1 LQAIP
6 LYADAKLQFYFSMVE
21 NQEKSVWLVLLLVII
36 GSVAG
41 MLMGSAIGVGI
52 ASLLYSGEGDI
63 LTSMMNPADEAMR
76 VPLLVIQGM
85 TSLGGF
91 LIAPYFIWNALR
103 KKDFFYFNN
112 SPLQVSSLLLAIVIV
127 ISFAITDSAIIE
139 WNQNIQFPD
148 FLKSFEEWARAKE
161 DQLAELTK
169 MLTNF
174 SSFGEF
180 ALAFVVV
187 AILAGICEEFLFRGI
202 IQTEFYKGTKNIHV
216 AIWVS
221 AILFS
226 AIHAQFFGFVPRVL
240 LGALFGYLYYWSG
253 NLMVPM
259 FAHFVNNG
267 FSIIMIYLYQ
277 LKIVETNLETPESAP
292 LPAIIVFA
300 FLTGLL
306 LFYFKKKFH
315 SPNSSIA

>member
-1 LQAIP
+1 MTALQE
-6 LYADAKLQFYFSMVE
+6 SS
-21 NQEKSVWLVLLLVII
+21 EKPAWLVLLLVAAGAI
-36 GSVAG
+36 AG
-41 MLMGSAIGVGI
+41 MLMGYAVGAGL
-52 ASLLYSGEGDI
+52 ASLIYTGEEDM
-63 LTSMMNPADEAMR
+63 LSAMSNPSDENLR
-76 VPLLVIQGM
+76 VPLLVVQGM

-103 KKDFFYFNN
+103 KKGLTYFQS
-112 SPLQVSSLLLAIVIV
+112 SPLQLGSLLLAIVIV

-139 WNQNIQFPD
+139 WNENIHFPD
-148 FLKSFEEWARAKE
+148 FLKGFEAWARAKE
-161 DQLAELTK
+161 DHLAELMK

-174 SSFGEF
+174 NSFAEF
-180 ALAFVVV
+180 AVAFVVV

-202 IQTEFYKGTKNIHV
+202 IQTEFYRGTKNIHV
-216 AIWVS
+216 SIWVA

-226 AIHAQFFGFVPRVL
+226 AIHGQFFGFVPRVL

-253 NLMVPM
+253 NLIVPM

-267 FSIIMIYLYQ
+267 FSILMIYLYQ
-277 LKIVETNLETPESAP
+277 LKIVDTNIDTPEAAP
-292 LPAIIVFA
+292 WPAIIAFA
-300 FLTGLL
+300 CLTGVL

>member
-1 LQAIP
+1 
-6 LYADAKLQFYFSMVE
+6 MVD
-21 NQEKSVWLVLLLVII
+21 NLEKPVWLVLLLVII
-36 GSVAG
+36 GSFAG
-41 MLMGSAIGVGI
+41 MLMGSAIGMGV
-52 ASLLYSGEGDI
+52 ASLLYVGDGDI
-63 LTSMMNPADEAMR
+63 LTSVTNPADEGMR

-103 KKDFFYFNN
+103 KKDFTYFKN
-112 SPLQVSSLLLAIVIV
+112 SPLQVGSLLLVIIIV

-139 WNQNIQFPD
+139 WNQNIHFPD

-202 IQTEFYKGTKNIHV
+202 IQTEFYKGTKNIHI
-216 AIWVS
+216 AIWIS

-267 FSIIMIYLYQ
+267 FSVIMIYLYQ
-277 LKIVETNLETPESAP
+277 LKIVKTNLETPESAP
-292 LPAIIVFA
+292 WPAIIAFA
-300 FLTGLL
+300 CLTGLL
-306 LFYFKKKFH
+306 LYYFRKKFY
-315 SPNSSIA
+315 SPNTSIA

>member
-1 LQAIP
+1 MI
-6 LYADAKLQFYFSMVE
+6 D
-21 NQEKSVWLVLLLVII
+21 NQEKPVWLVLLLVII
-36 GSVAG
+36 GSAAG
-41 MLMGSAIGVGI
+41 MLMGSAIGMGI
-52 ASLLYSGEGDI
+52 ASLIYAGEGDI

-76 VPLLVIQGM
+76 VPLLVVQGI

-91 LIAPYFIWNALR
+91 LIAPHFIWRALR
-103 KKDFFYFNN
+103 KKDFSYFQS
-112 SPLQVSSLLLAIVIV
+112 SPLQIGSLLLVIVIV

-148 FLKSFEEWARAKE
+148 FLKSFEEWARSKE

-174 SSFGEF
+174 NSFSEF

-187 AILAGICEEFLFRGI
+187 AVLAGICEEFLFRGV
-202 IQTEFYKGTKNIHV
+202 IQTEFYKGTKNIHI

-253 NLMVPM
+253 NLIVPM

-277 LKIVETNLETPESAP
+277 LKIVETNLETSESAP
-292 LPAIIVFA
+292 WPAITAFA

-306 LFYFKKKFH
+306 LYYFRKKFY

>member
-1 LQAIP
+1 MI
-6 LYADAKLQFYFSMVE
+6 D
-21 NQEKSVWLVLLLVII
+21 NQEKSVWLVLLLVVI
-36 GSVAG
+36 GSAAG

-52 ASLLYSGEGDI
+52 ASFIYTGEADI
-63 LTSMMNPADEAMR
+63 LTSMTNPADEGMR
-76 VPLLVIQGM
+76 VPLLVVQGM

-103 KKDFFYFNN
+103 KKDVSYFNS
-112 SPLQVSSLLLAIVIV
+112 SPLQIGSLLLVIIIV
-127 ISFAITDSAIIE
+127 ISFAITDSAIIK
-139 WNQNIQFPD
+139 WNQNIHFPD
-148 FLKSFEEWARAKE
+148 FLESFEEWARAKE

-174 SSFGEF
+174 NSFGEF

-202 IQTEFYKGTKNIHV
+202 VQTEFYKGTKNIHV

-226 AIHAQFFGFVPRVL
+226 TIHAQFFGFVPRVL

-253 NLMVPM
+253 NLIVPM

-292 LPAIIVFA
+292 WPAIIAFA
-300 FLTGLL
+300 CLTVLFLY
-306 LFYFKKKFH
+306 YFKKKFYC
-315 SPNSSIA
+315 SNSSIA